1 MFLTF
6 WTLLDYY
13 CILALAVSSDYSSL
27 VFLNATVLQLLDFW
41 TLLAFGF
48 LGRDFLDA
56 PGRFLFDALFGL
68 PLRYCGFP
76 SLSRY
81 RHAAKVL
88 WLQ

>member
-1 MFLTF
+1 MDVFDFLDTF
-6 WTLLDYY
+6 GLL
-13 CILALAVSSDYSSL
+13 LYSSL
-27 VFLNATVLQLLDFW
+27 GCIIRLLFFSVFKRYCSS
-41 TLLAFGF
+41 AFGL
-48 LGRDFLDA
+48 LGRSWLLDFLDA

-68 PLRYCGFP
+68 PFRSWRFP